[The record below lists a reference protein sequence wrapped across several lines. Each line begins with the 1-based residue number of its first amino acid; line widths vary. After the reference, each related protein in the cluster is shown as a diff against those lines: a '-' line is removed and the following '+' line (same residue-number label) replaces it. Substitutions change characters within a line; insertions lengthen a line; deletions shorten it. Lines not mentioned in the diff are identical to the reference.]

1 MGLINWLGEAHTRF
15 LRYIHSH
22 PATTISS
29 LAVGGAV
36 FFVVGC
42 GLMDY
47 LLPPDNVDF
56 NTKKMTMEEAR
67 LAAMVENARKSSWKE
82 NLDNALQAQDQFMLP
97 GQFEKPEFMDK
108 IEKRGLEIMKSQHDR
123 IERQEEEKRKETTKF
138 WQS

>member
-1 MGLINWLGEAHTRF
+1 
-15 LRYIHSH
+15 
-22 PATTISS
+22 
-29 LAVGGAV
+29 
-36 FFVVGC
+36 
-42 GLMDY
+42 MDY

-108 IEKRGLEIMKSQHDR
+108 IDKRGLEIMKSQHDR